1 MKIPLRHFISYQF
14 DFGVVLEND
23 FFFIKTCHF
32 WQHFFAYIVMVIT
45 QGSPKKDEAAG
56 F

>member
-14 DFGVVLEND
+14 DFGVLENEI
-23 FFFIKTCHF
+23 FIKTCHF